1 MIDLNDKKLEL
12 DYPCSWE
19 YKLVVLETTNIKQT
33 VKEVIFQREHKV
45 KESKVSSKG
54 KFKSYTLEM
63 LVHNEDDRKE
73 IFKLLG
79 EHSDIKMII

>member
-19 YKLVVLETTNIKQT
+19 YKLVVLETTNIKKT
-33 VKEVIFQREHKV
+33 VKEVIFEREHKV